1 MIACR
6 YGTIPVV
13 RKTGGLA
20 DSITDYK
27 EGKEGYNGFVFKN
40 YNAHEMLFTIKDA
53 VELYR
58 KDKKTWSKLMY
69 NAMTTDFSWNA
80 SAEKYEQLYDMFK

>member
-20 DSITDYK
+20 DSITPYNLSRK
-27 EGKEGYNGFVFKN
+27 AGNGFRFEN
-40 YNAHEMLFTIKDA
+40 YNAHEMLYVLKDA
-53 VELYR
+53 IFTYN
-58 KDKKTWSKLMY
+58 DKEIWQKLMKT
-69 NAMTTDFSWNA
+69 AMTTDFSWSK
-80 SAEKYEQLYDMFK
+80 SAKEYVKLYTNLI